1 MLLLRGTFISM
12 LHHVPVASLIEQYG
26 YLITFLG
33 TFIEGETVLV
43 FSAIAAHI
51 GYLSLPIVI
60 IVATTG
66 ATLGDMLFFFIGRYY
81 GTPFVARFPTIG
93 KSTARLNKLI
103 ERFPNA
109 SIIVFRFIYGLK
121 VSGAVLIGMSHIT
134 SRRFI
139 ALNVLGS
146 FIWASSITTLSYLF
160 AASLNHMI
168 GRIQGIE
175 KILFVLVAVV
185 VAMYYTTVLVRKQ
198 LADVEIEILTSE

>member
-1 MLLLRGTFISM
+1 M
-12 LHHVPVASLIEQYG
+12 LHHVPIASLIEQYG
-26 YLITFLG
+26 YLITFIG
-33 TFIEGETVLV
+33 TFIEGESVLV
-43 FSAIAAHI
+43 FSAIAAHL
-51 GYLSLPIVI
+51 GYLTLPGVI
-60 IVATTG
+60 LVATVG
-66 ATLGDMLFFFIGRYY
+66 ATLGDMTFFFIGRKY
-81 GTPFVARFPTIG
+81 GAPFLARFPVAK
-93 KSTARLNKLI
+93 KSTARLNSLI

-146 FIWASSITTLSYLF
+146 FIWASSITILSYLF

-168 GRIQGIE
+168 GRIQGVE
-175 KILFVLVAVV
+175 KILFVVV
-185 VAMYYTTVLVRKQ
+185 VVVVVVYYITVLVRKQ

>member
-1 MLLLRGTFISM
+1 M
-12 LHHVPVASLIEQYG
+12 LHHVPIASLIEQYG

-33 TFIEGETVLV
+33 TFIEGESVLV
-43 FSAIAAHI
+43 FSAIAAHL
-51 GYLSLPIVI
+51 GYLTLSGVI
-60 IVATTG
+60 LVATIG
-66 ATLGDMLFFFIGRYY
+66 ATLGDMTFFFIGRKY
-81 GTPFVARFPTIG
+81 GAPFLARFPVAQ
-93 KSTARLNKLI
+93 KSTARLNTLI

-121 VSGAVLIGMSHIT
+121 VSGAVLIGMSSIT

-139 ALNVLGS
+139 ALNLLGS

-160 AASLNHMI
+160 AASLNHMV

-175 KILFVLVAVV
+175 KILFAVV
-185 VAMYYTTVLVRKQ
+185 VVVVVVYYTTVLVRKQ